1 MAQAT
6 SFSDVLD
13 GADRLTTEEQETLVD
28 ILQHRLAEQRR
39 NQIAADVQATRTEFQ
54 QGQCRPVTVGELM
67 AELQP

>member
-1 MAQAT
+1 MTPAT
-6 SFSDVLD
+6 TFSDVLD

-39 NQIAADVQATRTEFQ
+39 NQIAADVQAARTEFQ
-54 QGQCRPVTVGELM
+54 QGQCQSVTAGELM

>member
-1 MAQAT
+1 MTQAT
-6 SFSDVLD
+6 TFSDVLD

-39 NQIAADVQATRTEFQ
+39 TQIAADVQAARTEFQ
-54 QGQCRPVTVGELM
+54 QGQCQSVTAGELM

>member
-6 SFSDVLD
+6 TFSDVLD

-39 NQIAADVQATRTEFQ
+39 NQIAADVQAARTEYQ
-54 QGQCRPVTVGELM
+54 QGQCRPTTAGELM